1 MIKKLQRIIGDNK
14 KEVFVSS
21 FLILVLSI
29 FFIGNAFAALT
40 PTKNVIIT
48 SQNANYDNKEAGS
61 WKVEKSGKWISKG
74 RARVSFNVDTTA
86 MPKSKN
92 TDVVMVIDVS
102 NSMSGKKLENVKQS
116 SIELIE
122 TLLSNSNNNVSLVS
136 FANSSNILSSFT
148 NDKDTLINQ
157 IDNLQAGGSTNY
169 YQALKGVD
177 TVLKDYVKKDNTDV
191 IVLFLTGG
199 YPNADTPNQIAQYRY
214 LKDAYP
220 YITINAIQ
228 YGFGKEILNTIK
240 EVSDR
245 QFLAN
250 NNTLSTV
257 LTDACVI
264 PVKYEE
270 FQLVDYIDNQYFTL
284 SSEDD
289 ITVSKGQVTLEYE
302 KAKQKIIWTIDNL
315 KSGEEVKLTMDINLN
330 KEFIGAGGVYSTN
343 EKVEITTKIGDK
355 LENVS
360 STQTPALAESY
371 KVTYEGNAPEGAS
384 VTNVPDESSY
394 SVFETATISTEEPT
408 CTGYEFKGWEI
419 VTENVTR
426 VGDGYFIMPEKD
438 VVLRAKWSKVAIAKS
453 MDGTVSTQGE
463 PVMKRSPWWNSDFE
477 KEKVTSIEVKTST
490 AIPETAI
497 AYWDASQAQDQS
509 VIAYIEDDGNGDY
522 KVSIGGLGGVIANSD
537 CSSLFKDF
545 VNMKSIALDNF
556 DTSSVIDMS
565 NMFRGCSDL
574 VNLNLNNFDTSSVKN
589 MMCMFY
595 NCKSL
600 LNLNISTFDTSQV
613 VNMSYMF
620 NICSSL
626 TSLDLSNFNTS
637 KVTNMYDMFRTCYN
651 LSYINLSSFD
661 TSKVVN
667 MGYMF
672 GECKTLTSLDLSGF
686 NTSNVT
692 DMSAMFSGCS
702 SLNGLNVSNFNTAKV
717 TTMASMFNGC
727 SSLNNLELSNFDT
740 SNVINMSSM
749 FLGCNMLTNL
759 DLNNFDT
766 SNVTTMDSMFNGCSS
781 LNNLDLSNFDTSN
794 VTGMNSMFNRCSN
807 LQSLDLN
814 NFNTSKVTNMAF
826 MFQNCTGLNNLN
838 INSFDTSSVTNI
850 SYMFKECRNLDRLNV
865 SNFDTSKVT
874 NMNSLFNGC
883 SNLNN
888 LDLST
893 FKTAAVTTMIGMF
906 YGCSS
911 LTSLDLSNFDT
922 SSVTNM
928 YDMFQKCN
936 MLVSLDIS
944 NFDIS
949 NVTNMKSMFNGCS
962 SLKNLELSNFKISK
976 VSDVSYM
983 FQNCSSLTNLNINNL
998 DTSNVTNMSYMFYGC
1013 SSLSG
1018 LNLSG
1023 FNTSNV
1029 INMSYMFYGCNN
1041 LIELDLNNF
1050 DTSKVLNMSSM
1061 FRVCESLSSLNI
1073 SSFNTSNVTDMSY
1086 MFSSC
1091 KSLSSLNLSN
1101 FNTLMVIDMNNM
1113 FARCNSLN
1121 ILDMRN
1127 AEFNVTSYDQ
1137 MFWEIN
1143 NAVNIIVKD
1152 TTAQSW
1158 IRSRLDEA
1166 NKPNATVTIAI
1177 DTEANMQ
1184 VDNGASISEED
1195 TNIVDNSMS
1204 IIDNSTNDIS
1214 FRLDDSSITFGFKLL
1229 PLRYG
1234 VRFNQFG
1241 WL

>member
-1 MIKKLQRIIGDNK
+1 MIRKLQRIIRNNK
-14 KEVFVSS
+14 KEVVVSS

-29 FFIGNAFAALT
+29 FFIGNAFASLT
-40 PTKNVIIT
+40 PTKSVIIT
-48 SQNANYDNKEAGS
+48 SQNTNYDNKDAGS
-61 WKVEKSGKWISKG
+61 WKVEKSSKWIGKG

-102 NSMSGKKLENVKQS
+102 DSMSGNKLENVKQS
-116 SIELIE
+116 STELIE

-148 NDKDTLINQ
+148 NDKDTLINE
-157 IDNLQAGGSTNY
+157 INNLQSGGSTNY

-177 TVLKDYVKKDNTDV
+177 TILKDYVKKDNTDV

-199 YPNADTPNQIAQYRY
+199 YPNTDTPNQIAQYRY
-214 LKDAYP
+214 LKDAYS

-463 PVMKRSPWWNSDFE
+463 PVMKGQDWWNSDFE

-497 AYWDASQAQDQS
+497 AYWDASKVQDKS
-509 VIAYIEDDGNGDY
+509 VVAYIEDDGNGNY

-537 CSSLFKDF
+537 CSSLFEEFFNVK
-545 VNMKSIALDNF
+545 IILLDNF
-556 DTSSVIDMS
+556 DTSNVTNMS
-565 NMFRGCSDL
+565 NMFRNCNSLESLNLSKFNTSKVTNMFYMFNVCSSLTSLDLSSFDTSKVTNMYGMVRTCKNLSYINLSSFDTSNVTNMSLMFAETSIVDLNLSNFNTSKVTNMSAMFWNCSSLINLVIGNFNTSKVTNMGSMFGFCNNLTSINLSDFDTSNVTSMNSMFQNCSNLTTLNLIGFNTSKVTNMSFMFNGCTGLKDL
-574 VNLNLNNFDTSSVKN
+574 DLNNFDTSSVTN
-589 MMCMFY
+589 MNSMFNGCSSLTSLDLSHFDTSSVTNMNYMFNGCSSLTSLDLSHFDTSNVVSMNSMFNVCMGLINLNLNNF
-595 NCKSL
+595 NTSNVTNMGSMFNGCANL
-600 LNLNISTFDTSQV
+600 INLNISNFNTSKV
-613 VNMSYMF
+613 TNMSYMF
-620 NICSSL
+620 YHCYNLVYLDVSHFDTSEVINMQGMFGSCTSLTELNLSNFDTSKVTLMGDDKGYDYGGMFQGCSNLTQLDVSNFDTSNVTSMALMFKDCKNLIDLDFENFDTVNVTNMRSMFSGCSSLTSLNLNNFNTSKVTIMADMFYGCRKLESLDVSAFDTSKVTDMSSMFNNCSSLIGLDVSNFDTVNVTNMRYMFAVCSSL
-626 TSLDLSNFNTS
+626 TSLDLSNFNTP
-637 KVTNMYDMFRTCYN
+637 
-651 LSYINLSSFD
+651 
-661 TSKVVN
+661 
-667 MGYMF
+667 
-672 GECKTLTSLDLSGF
+672 
-686 NTSNVT
+686 
-692 DMSAMFSGCS
+692 
-702 SLNGLNVSNFNTAKV
+702 
-717 TTMASMFNGC
+717 
-727 SSLNNLELSNFDT
+727 
-740 SNVINMSSM
+740 
-749 FLGCNMLTNL
+749 
-759 DLNNFDT
+759 
-766 SNVTTMDSMFNGCSS
+766 
-781 LNNLDLSNFDTSN
+781 
-794 VTGMNSMFNRCSN
+794 
-807 LQSLDLN
+807 
-814 NFNTSKVTNMAF
+814 
-826 MFQNCTGLNNLN
+826 
-838 INSFDTSSVTNI
+838 
-850 SYMFKECRNLDRLNV
+850 
-865 SNFDTSKVT
+865 
-874 NMNSLFNGC
+874 
-883 SNLNN
+883 
-888 LDLST
+888 
-893 FKTAAVTTMIGMF
+893 
-906 YGCSS
+906 
-911 LTSLDLSNFDT
+911 
-922 SSVTNM
+922 
-928 YDMFQKCN
+928 
-936 MLVSLDIS
+936 
-944 NFDIS
+944 
-949 NVTNMKSMFNGCS
+949 NVTNM
-962 SLKNLELSNFKISK
+962 I
-976 VSDVSYM
+976 
-983 FQNCSSLTNLNINNL
+983 
-998 DTSNVTNMSYMFYGC
+998 YMFYECG
-1013 SSLSG
+1013 
-1018 LNLSG
+1018 NLV
-1023 FNTSNV
+1023 N
-1029 INMSYMFYGCNN
+1029 
-1041 LIELDLNNF
+1041 
-1050 DTSKVLNMSSM
+1050 
-1061 FRVCESLSSLNI
+1061 
-1073 SSFNTSNVTDMSY
+1073 
-1086 MFSSC
+1086 
-1091 KSLSSLNLSN
+1091 
-1101 FNTLMVIDMNNM
+1101 
-1113 FARCNSLN
+1113 
-1121 ILDMRN
+1121 LDMRN
-1127 AEFNVTSYDQ
+1127 AEFSNVAYSQ
-1137 MFWEIN
+1137 IFWGVN
-1143 NAVNIIVKD
+1143 NGVSIIVKD

-1158 IRSRLDEA
+1158 IRSRLNEA
-1166 NKPNATVTIAI
+1166 NKPNATVTIAPETEVKVEADN
-1177 DTEANMQ
+1177 DTSVN
-1184 VDNGASISEED
+1184 DED